1 MAVLIGMSQE
11 VKGKNLEIGSE
22 AISIGRKS
30 DNTIPIDNPTV
41 SGHHC
46 EVVFEDERYQVRDLG
61 STNGTRVNNKE
72 IKEAKLRP
80 KDILQVGSIEFMF
93 DAAPGEVISD
103 EPEQT
108 ANVEVAPGP
117 AAAPESFGNISPFGA
132 RRAENKGLWFLV
144 IVVLGLVAL
153 AAVVIFFVKLVTES

>member
-1 MAVLIGMSQE
+1 MAMLIGMSQE
-11 VKGKNLEIGSE
+11 VKGTNLKITET
-22 AISIGRKS
+22 AITIGRKS
-30 DNTIPIDNPTV
+30 DNTVPVDNSTV

-46 EVVFEDERYQVRDLG
+46 EVTLEDGYFVVRDLG
-61 STNGTRVNNKE
+61 STNGTRVNTRE

-93 DAAPGEVISD
+93 DAAPGEIIKK
-103 EPEQT
+103 EPEQA

-132 RRAENKGLWFLV
+132 RRSDSRGLWFFIMVSLAV
-144 IVVLGLVAL
+144 VAL
-153 AAVVIFFVKLVTES
+153 AVLVLLFIDMSR

>member
-1 MAVLIGMSQE
+1 MAVLIGMSKE
-11 VKGKNLEIGSE
+11 IKGKSLEIGSE
-22 AISIGRKS
+22 KITIGRKS

-46 EVVFEDERYQVRDLG
+46 EVFFEDERYQVHDLG
-61 STNGTRVNNKE
+61 STNGTRVNNRE
-72 IKEAKLRP
+72 IKDSNLRP

-93 DAAPGEVISD
+93 DAAPGEAIHD
-103 EPEQT
+103 EPEQA

-117 AAAPESFGNISPFGA
+117 AEAPESFGNISPFGA
-132 RRAENKGLWFLV
+132 RRAENRGLWFLI

-153 AAVVIFFVKLVTES
+153 AAVVIFFIKLITES

>member
-11 VKGKNLEIGSE
+11 VKGTNLEIGSE
-22 AISIGRKS
+22 KISIGRKS

-46 EVVFEDERYQVRDLG
+46 EVFLEEDRYQVRDLG
-61 STNGTRVNNKE
+61 STNGTRINNKE

-93 DAAPGEVISD
+93 DAAPGELSSD

-117 AAAPESFGNISPFGA
+117 ATAPESFGNISPFGA
-132 RRAENKGLWFLV
+132 RQSENKGFWFLV

-153 AAVVIFFVKLVTES
+153 AAVVIFFIKLITES

>member
-1 MAVLIGMSQE
+1 MAMLIGMSQE
-11 VKGKNLEIGSE
+11 VKGTNLKITET
-22 AISIGRKS
+22 AITIGRKS
-30 DNTIPIDNPTV
+30 DNTVPVDNSTV

-46 EVVFEDERYQVRDLG
+46 EVTLEDGYFVVRDLG
-61 STNGTRVNNKE
+61 STNGTRVNTRE

-80 KDILQVGSIEFMF
+80 KDIVQVGSIEFMF
-93 DAAPGEVISD
+93 DAAPGEIIKE

-132 RRAENKGLWFLV
+132 RRTDGKGLWFFI
-144 IVVLGLVAL
+144 IVSLAVVAL
-153 AAVVIFFVKLVTES
+153 AALILLFIDFSR

>member
-1 MAVLIGMSQE
+1 MAVLIGMSQD
-11 VKGKNLEIGSE
+11 VKGTNLEIGSE
-22 AISIGRKS
+22 KITIGRKS

-46 EVVFEDERYQVRDLG
+46 EVYAEDERYHLRDLG

-72 IKEAKLRP
+72 VTEVKLRP

-93 DAAPGEVISD
+93 DASPGELLKD

-117 AAAPESFGNISPFGA
+117 ATAPESFGNISPFGA
-132 RRAENKGLWFLV
+132 RKAENKGLWFLI

-153 AAVVIFFVKLVTES
+153 AAVVIFFVKLITES

>member
-11 VKGKNLEIGSE
+11 VKGTNMEVGSE
-22 AISIGRKS
+22 KISIGRKS

-46 EVVFEDERYQVRDLG
+46 EVYFEDDRYHVRDLG
-61 STNGTRVNNKE
+61 STNGTRVNNKD
-72 IKEAKLRP
+72 IKESKLRP

-93 DAAPGEVISD
+93 DAAPGELLRD

-132 RRAENKGLWFLV
+132 RKAEAKGLWFL
-144 IVVLGLVAL
+144 IIALIGLAAL
-153 AAVVIFFVKLVTES
+153 AAVVVFFIKLITES